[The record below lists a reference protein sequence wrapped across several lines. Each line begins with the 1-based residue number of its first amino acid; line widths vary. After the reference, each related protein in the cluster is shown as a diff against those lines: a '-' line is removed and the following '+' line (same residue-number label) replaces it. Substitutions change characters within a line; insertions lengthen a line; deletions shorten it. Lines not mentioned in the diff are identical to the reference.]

1 MLERIS
7 PRMMSAHRRGGV
19 IQGCLIALGVLLL
32 LAIIGGV
39 IVAMNWRSW
48 TASGM
53 RTAVTEA
60 VQKSTLPPAEQAEV
74 IAVVDQFAD
83 DFKDGSVT
91 ASQFFDVLT
100 GFSESPM
107 VPAMIVSGMQ
117 SEYVDKSTLTPE
129 EKADGNK
136 QLSRFV
142 HGVYDKSIPQTKI
155 DDVAAPISAPAG
167 ATNAVKI
174 HTNNV
179 NIELKDPE
187 DVTPE
192 ELKAFL
198 ANAKAAADEA
208 NVPDQMFQIDWSNEL
223 QKVIDEALGRTPT
236 EAATPPDE
244 TTPDTTTPPP
254 GGNP

>member
-53 RTAVTEA
+53 RAAVTEA
-60 VQKSTLPPAEQAEV
+60 MQKSTLPPAEQAEV
-74 IAVVDQFAD
+74 IAVVDQFAG
-83 DFKDGSVT
+83 DFKDGTVT
-91 ASQFFDVLT
+91 TAQFFDVLK

-117 SEYVDKSTLTPE
+117 NEYVEKSTLTPE

-142 HGVYDKSIPQTKI
+142 HGIYDQTIPQTKI
-155 DDVAAPISAPAG
+155 DDVIAPISPPAG
-167 ATNAVKI
+167 TPGAVSV
-174 HTNNV
+174 HTNNI
-179 NIELKDPE
+179 NIELKDPK

-208 NVPDQMFQIDWSNEL
+208 NVPDQVFEIDWSSEL
-223 QKVIDEALGRTPT
+223 QKVIDQATGRTPAVPAGT
-236 EAATPPDE
+236 DDAAPPAGE
-244 TTPDTTTPPP
+244 P
-254 GGNP
+254 